1 MVVYD
6 ESCALCRRCRHWLE
20 WQPTYLPLEF
30 LTTGAAREDDRY
42 AGVPWLGA
50 ELVVVDEAGEV
61 WVGAAAF
68 LVCLWATRGWRSWA
82 YRLSGPAFAPLAER
96 FFYAISAHRGRIS
109 TLLLSPANCPD
120 AECRHGAAAG
130 R

>member
-20 WQPTYLPLEF
+20 WQPTYLPLDF
-30 LTTGAAREDDRY
+30 LTTTDARQDGRY
-42 AGVPWLGA
+42 AGLPWLGA
-50 ELVVVDEAGEV
+50 ELVVINEAGEV
-61 WVGAAAF
+61 WVGPAAF

-82 YRLSGPAFAPLAER
+82 YRLSGPSFAPLADR
-96 FFYAISAHRGRIS
+96 FFYAVSEHRGGIS
-109 TLLLSPANCPD
+109 VLLSPSKCPD
-120 AECRHGAAAG
+120 AECRHAAAA